1 MQGTIYYVAQFVF
14 NASVSLA
21 PFFLISVS
29 VASLIKTFELE
40 KNLKKGF
47 HGKQAASVTV
57 AAGAGALSPLCSCGV
72 IPAIAAMLAAGIP
85 LAPIMSFW
93 ITSPLMSPESFVLTY
108 SVLGKD
114 LALARLI
121 ATLAIGL
128 VAGYS
133 TMYLVRIGFIEN
145 EILKNNAGM
154 SESRSCCQEKQALM
168 TRKEKWIAMASQ
180 FLVNAKDM
188 GIFIGKYILIAFVL
202 EALIVRYVPMEWVGR
217 ILGSGNEAGPLLA
230 ALLGVPAYSSSIS
243 AIPVVRGLMDL
254 GMDQGTALSFLIG
267 GAATSIPAMAA
278 VFSIVKGKVF
288 LLYLSY
294 SMLGAVT
301 AGYLFRL
308 IV

>member
-1 MQGTIYYVAQFVF
+1 MQETIYYVMQFVF
-14 NASVSLA
+14 DASVSLA

-40 KNLKKGF
+40 KNLKKAF
-47 HGKQAASVTV
+47 HGRQAASVTV
-57 AAGAGALSPLCSCGV
+57 ATGTGALSPLCSCGV

-85 LAPIMSFW
+85 LAPIMAFW

-108 SVLGKD
+108 SVLGRD
-114 LALARLI
+114 LALARLM
-121 ATLAIGL
+121 ATLVIGL

-133 TMYLVRIGFIEN
+133 TMYLVHIGFIDS

-154 SESRSCCQEKQALM
+154 SESKSCCLEAQAVM
-168 TRKEKWIAMASQ
+168 TQKEKWIAMGSQ

-188 GIFIGKYILIAFVL
+188 GIFIGKYILMAFVL

-217 ILGSGNEAGPLLA
+217 ILGSGNEAGPLLV

-278 VFSIVKGKVF
+278 VFSIVKRKVF
-288 LLYLSY
+288 LLYLAY
-294 SMLGAVT
+294 SMIGAIT
-301 AGYLFRL
+301 AGYLFRF
-308 IV
+308 IA